1 MILEKIVP
9 VDSQPYLRY
18 KQIFSIMGEKSDSQ
32 GWVQLFTIWTL
43 TVAGIVLSM
52 DMQDRYVYWEWDD
65 WMVGLVK
72 LMIVSVVFIA
82 FLNPKKIWTVGTKR
96 LKLNEVLIHCVVG
109 IILLLFGWMDLDMI
123 EANSKGEFESSIIV
137 VYLIHSA
144 LSIVPYVFSFLSCV
158 LVFQYI
164 LELEEDTGTWTN
176 SNWEN
181 KFRYLSISVVS
192 MLFAMLLGIVLED
205 PVAST
210 AAAVAIP
217 FSAIALIWPN
227 HVRHLQRARFYPLFI
242 FAMFLCVRAPW
253 FLIPLGVLFF
263 MLRTINYF
271 RYGIVHP
278 SFGVDFL
285 EAD

>member
-52 DMQDRYVYWEWDD
+52 DMQDRYVYWEWNG

-109 IILLLFGWMDLDMI
+109 TILLLFGWMDLDMI

-137 VYLIHSA
+137 VYLIYSS

-192 MLFAMLLGIVLED
+192 MVFAMLLGIVLED

-253 FLIPLGVLFF
+253 FMIPLGVLFF
-263 MLRTINYF
+263 LLRTINYF
-271 RYGIVHP
+271 RFGIVHP

>member
-9 VDSQPYLRY
+9 VDSQLYLRY

-32 GWVQLFTIWTL
+32 GWVQLFGIWTL

-52 DMQDRYVYWEWDD
+52 DMQDRYVYWDWDG

-72 LMIVSVVFIA
+72 LMIVSIIFSAI
-82 FLNPKKIWTVGTKR
+82 LNPKKIWTVGTNR
-96 LKLNEVLIHCVVG
+96 LKLNELFIHCVVG
-109 IILLLFGWMDLDMI
+109 TILLLFGWMDLDMI
-123 EANSKGEFESSIIV
+123 EENSRVEFESFRIV
-137 VYLIHSA
+137 VYLIYSA

-158 LVFQYI
+158 LVFQFI
-164 LELEEDTGTWTN
+164 LELEEDKGTWTN

-181 KFRYLSISVVS
+181 KLGYLSISVVS
-192 MLFAMLLGIVLED
+192 MVFAMVLGIILED
-205 PVAST
+205 PIAST
-210 AAAVAIP
+210 AAAVALP
-217 FSAIALIWPN
+217 FSVIALIWPN

-242 FAMFLCVRAPW
+242 FAMFLCVRVPW
-253 FLIPLGVLFF
+253 FLIPLGALFF
-263 MLRTINYF
+263 MLRAINYF

-285 EAD
+285 EED

>member
-52 DMQDRYVYWEWDD
+52 DMQDRYVYWEWNG

-82 FLNPKKIWTVGTKR
+82 ILNPKKIWTVGTKR

-109 IILLLFGWMDLDMI
+109 TILLLFGWMDLDMI
-123 EANSKGEFESSIIV
+123 EANSKGEFESFIIV
-137 VYLIHSA
+137 VYLIYSA

-164 LELEEDTGTWTN
+164 LKLEEDTGTWTN

-181 KFRYLSISVVS
+181 KFIYLSISVVS

-263 MLRTINYF
+263 LLRTINYF

>member
-52 DMQDRYVYWEWDD
+52 DMQDRYVYWEWNG

-123 EANSKGEFESSIIV
+123 EANSKGEFESSVIV
-137 VYLIHSA
+137 VYLIYSA

-158 LVFQYI
+158 LIFQFI

-263 MLRTINYF
+263 LLRTINYF